1 VGTRIFFQLSPE
13 DARHVADEIDGGKST
28 AETLRNLPV
37 RYAVIKSGNYP
48 PQQVRTPNVFTERTS
63 IDALLNG
70 SNAIYARR
78 REEIDADILERRP
91 KPEVLKEV
99 IDAWE

>member
-1 VGTRIFFQLSPE
+1 
-13 DARHVADEIDGGKST
+13 
-28 AETLRNLPV
+28 
-37 RYAVIKSGNYP
+37 
-48 PQQVRTPNVFTERTS
+48 VFTERTS